1 MAEGAASIQCVC
13 LAGPTASGKSVL
25 AIDIAER
32 LGGTV
37 INADSMQV
45 YADLKI
51 ITARPTDDD
60 MDRVPHRLYGHVDAA
75 TRYSAG
81 RFLRDA
87 DTVIAEQRRHGRV
100 PVFAGGTGL
109 YFKGLLEGFSPIPPV
124 PDTVLAEWNAQLAD
138 RGADALHG
146 ALAERD
152 PVLADRIMPGDS
164 QRIVRALS
172 VHAATGRPLSY
183 WQSQPGTPLI
193 DRDTTL
199 CLFLDPGRDWLA
211 ERIDRRFEAMMESG
225 AVEEVERL
233 SARNLDPTLPAMRA
247 HGVPHLMAM
256 FEGRLSRAEA
266 TARGQADT
274 RAYAK
279 RQRTWFRGQM
289 RDWHIVQPGDT
300 AETVLASTRS

>member
-1 MAEGAASIQCVC
+1 MTGGAASIQCVC

-87 DTVIAEQRRHGRV
+87 ETVIAEQRRHGRV

-109 YFKGLLEGFSPIPPV
+109 YFRGLLEGFSPIPPV
-124 PDTVLAEWNAQLAD
+124 PDTVLAEWNARLAD

-146 ALAERD
+146 ALAECD

-199 CLFLDPGRDWLA
+199 CLFLDPDRDWLA

-225 AVEEVERL
+225 AVAEVERL

-289 RDWHIVQPGDT
+289 RDWHIAQPGDT